1 MNQLLEDAFL
11 EENLQQTPHSTGGNG
26 PLTSP
31 NDPLER
37 LLAQVIGRR
46 PYITAL
52 ALISPG
58 GKLLASALPSGVEAE
73 TVAAMAAPIALLGRR
88 ITLEQ
93 LGSDMRQAYVEGKG
107 GYAILR
113 AIGETAVLLT
123 IASADANL
131 ALVLHDVELL
141 ETHVA
146 QVIGIATREAG
157 QWAEAASSIEKLRKL
172 VASEAQTSEVL
183 ENRLDDLR
191 TKLESLDLGFFP
203 ERVSTIRARLQY
215 PHHLEEIEA
224 ELLELEKDVMSA
236 LEQDIT
242 LPVSFVTVAGQEM
255 AGQAGQRS
263 SFLRRALKWLAS
275 MIESED

>member
-1 MNQLLEDAFL
+1 MNQLLEDTFL
-11 EENLQQTPHSTGGNG
+11 EENLQQAPHSTGGNS
-26 PLTSP
+26 PRTS
-31 NDPLER
+31 LER

-58 GKLLASALPSGVEAE
+58 GKLWASALPSGVEAE
-73 TVAAMAAPIALLGRR
+73 TVAAMAAPVALLGRR

-93 LGSDMRQAYVEGKG
+93 LGSEMRQAYIEGQG

-113 AIGETAVLLT
+113 AIGEAAVLLT

-141 ETHVA
+141 EAHVA
-146 QVIGIATREAG
+146 QVMGIATREAG
-157 QWAEAASSIEKLRKL
+157 QWAEAAPSIEKLRKL
-172 VASEAQTSEVL
+172 VASEVQTTEVL
-183 ENRLDDLR
+183 DDRLDDLR

-215 PHHLEEIEA
+215 AHHLEEIEA
-224 ELLELEKDVMSA
+224 ELLALEKDVMSA
-236 LEQDIT
+236 LEQDMIP
-242 LPVSFVTVAGQEM
+242 PVSSVAVAGQET
-255 AGQAGQRS
+255 AGQTDQRS